1 MKVTKNPAL
10 KTFNTF
16 GVEASAG
23 LMITLENEED
33 LLSLPPFEPG
43 RDFILGGGSNVVFAT
58 DIPGTVIHNRIIGRK
73 IVKAGDGHAW
83 VEAGAGENWHELV
96 RWTLKNGL
104 SGLENLSLIPGLA
117 GAAPIQNIGAYGVE
131 LAAVLESVTA
141 WDLSR
146 SRWKT
151 FSHQDCGLAYRDS
164 RFKSAEPGRFLIT
177 SIRLRLDR
185 HYKPRL
191 EYAGLREELSRLN
204 IRQATAIEVSDA
216 VVRLRQRKLPDPAAA
231 GNAGSFF
238 KNPVLN
244 RDESQALLARFPG
257 LPAWLLD
264 DGTIK
269 VSAAWMIEHCG
280 LKGHRTGDAGIS
292 DQHALVIVNHGSAT
306 GGEILQLAG
315 SIQATIYD
323 TFGITLEPEPRIVD
337 FSNDR
342 EFIRES
348 KMH

>member
-1 MKVTKNPAL
+1 MKVTKNPSL
-10 KTFNTF
+10 KAFNTF

-23 LMITLENEED
+23 LMLSMENEED
-33 LLSLPPFEPG
+33 LLTLPPFDPG
-43 RDFILGGGSNVVFAT
+43 RDFILGGGSNTLFAT
-58 DIPGTVIHNRIIGRK
+58 DVPGTVIHNRITGRE
-73 IVKAGDGHAW
+73 IVKTGDDHAW

-96 RWTLKNGL
+96 RWSLKNGL

-141 WDLSR
+141 WDLLR
-146 SRWKT
+146 STWKI

-164 RFKSAEPGRFLIT
+164 RFKTTEPDRFLIT

-185 HYKPRL
+185 HYKPQL
-191 EYAGLREELSRLN
+191 GYAGLHEELSRLN

-216 VVRLRQRKLPDPAAA
+216 VVRLRQRKLPDPATS

-244 RDESQALLARFPG
+244 RGESQTLLARFPG
-257 LPAWLLD
+257 LPAWPLD
-264 DGTIK
+264 AETIK

-280 LKGHRTGDAGIS
+280 LKGHRTGGAGIS
-292 DQHALVIVNHGSAT
+292 DRHALVIVNHGSAT
-306 GGEILQLAG
+306 GAEILQFART
-315 SIQATIYD
+315 IQSTIHD
-323 TFGITLEPEPRIVD
+323 RFGVMLEPEPRIID
-337 FSNDR
+337 FST
-342 EFIRES
+342 
-348 KMH
+348 

>member
-1 MKVTKNPAL
+1 MKVSKNPAL
-10 KTFNTF
+10 KSFNTF

-23 LMITLENEED
+23 LMLTLENEED
-33 LLSLPPFEPG
+33 LLSLPPFDPG
-43 RDFILGGGSNVVFAT
+43 SDIILGGGSNVLFAT
-58 DIPGTVIHNRIIGRK
+58 DIPGTVIHNRISGRE
-73 IVKAGDGHAW
+73 IVKTGDEHAW
-83 VEAGAGENWHELV
+83 VKAGAGENWHELV
-96 RWTLKNGL
+96 RWTLNNGL

-146 SRWKT
+146 SSWKT
-151 FSHQDCGLAYRDS
+151 FSHQDCALAYRDS
-164 RFKSAEPGRFLIT
+164 RFKTAEPDRFLIT
-177 SIRLRLDR
+177 SVCLRLDR
-185 HYKPRL
+185 HYQPQL

-216 VVRLRQRKLPDPAAA
+216 VIRLRQRKLPDPLSS

-244 RDESQALLARFPG
+244 RDESQALLARYPG
-257 LPAWLLD
+257 LPAWSLGD
-264 DGTIK
+264 ETVK
-269 VSAAWMIEHCG
+269 ASAAWMIEHCG

-292 DQHALVIVNHGSAT
+292 DRHALVIVNHGSAT
-306 GGEILQLAG
+306 GRDILQLARK
-315 SIQATIYD
+315 IQSTVHNK
-323 TFGITLEPEPRIVD
+323 FGIMLESEPRIVD

-342 EFIRES
+342 PA
-348 KMH
+348 